1 MWGWWRE
8 EIKQKG
14 KRTHGHGQQGGDCGG
29 EGLQGEDMVMEQNTI
44 KIKLKKNA
52 KHQNTVRRIRGLVI
66 GKKIWNHNNRSRI
79 QMSEHSYWERG
90 SAVGDADAEIN

>member
-44 KIKLKKNA
+44 KIICDFQKN
-52 KHQNTVRRIRGLVI
+52 KNE
-66 GKKIWNHNNRSRI
+66 K
-79 QMSEHSYWERG
+79 MSFLLIHL
-90 SAVGDADAEIN
+90 N